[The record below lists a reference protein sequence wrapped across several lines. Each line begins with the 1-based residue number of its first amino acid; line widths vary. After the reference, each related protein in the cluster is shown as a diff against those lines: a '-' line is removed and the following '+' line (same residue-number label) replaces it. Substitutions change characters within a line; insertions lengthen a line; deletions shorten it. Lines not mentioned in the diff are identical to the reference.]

1 MKKTIFV
8 KFLCQFC
15 VCSQVSSSLTHF
27 KHMNPSDT
35 NSITVDNSYS
45 KVEANILNEYFASVF
60 TKEPNGDFCELEQ
73 RDIDEQSQIYRV
85 CQKKKDILNIH
96 IKSEGINI
104 FSQKFCWTESTI
116 FVVKCQKFT
125 FIVQLFMT

>member
-1 MKKTIFV
+1 MHMFTHKHGIVFKNQKNIYM
-8 KFLCQFC
+8 FL
-15 VCSQVSSSLTHF
+15 L
-27 KHMNPSDT
+27 
-35 NSITVDNSYS
+35 
-45 KVEANILNEYFASVF
+45 
-60 TKEPNGDFCELEQ
+60 
-73 RDIDEQSQIYRV
+73 YRV
-85 CQKKKDILNIH
+85 CQKKKDILNIY